1 MALRF
6 EAWCPA
12 GVCPGWSVI
21 LKGESRSHANKFEI
35 NFLCD
40 QDDRIAFHFNPR
52 FTESDIVCNSFL
64 KNHWGQEERCTH
76 FPFVADEPF
85 QIEIDSDDDNFHV
98 YVDDT
103 KILQFKHRV
112 KDLKTITRVQVVN
125 DIIISS
131 LEISKKHFY

>member
-6 EAWCPA
+6 EASCPD
-12 GVCPGWSVI
+12 GLCPGWSIIVR
-21 LKGESRSHANKFEI
+21 GQPTSEANKFEI

-64 KNHWGQEERCTH
+64 ANQWGQEERCTN
-76 FPFVADEPF
+76 FPFGTDEHF

-98 YVDDT
+98 YIDDT
-103 KILQFKHRV
+103 KIMQYKHRV
-112 KDLKTITRVQVVN
+112 KDLKTITKVQVVN
-125 DIIISS
+125 DINISS
-131 LEISKKHFY
+131 VEITRKHFC

>member
-6 EAWCPA
+6 EASCPD
-12 GVCPGWSVI
+12 GLCPGWSIIV
-21 LKGESRSHANKFEI
+21 KGQSSSQANKFEI

-64 KNHWGQEERCTH
+64 TNRWGQEERCSNL
-76 FPFVADEPF
+76 PFGTNEPF

-98 YVDDT
+98 YIDET
-103 KILQFKHRV
+103 KIMQYKHRV
-112 KDLKTITRVQVVN
+112 KDLKTITKVQVVN
-125 DIIISS
+125 DINISS
-131 LEISKKHFY
+131 VEIIKKHFF

>member
-6 EAWCPA
+6 EASCPD
-12 GVCPGWSVI
+12 GLCPGWSIIVR
-21 LKGESRSHANKFEI
+21 GQPSSEANKFEI

-64 KNHWGQEERCTH
+64 ANQWGQEERCTN
-76 FPFVADEPF
+76 FPFGTDEHF

-98 YVDDT
+98 YIDDT
-103 KILQFKHRV
+103 KIMQYKHRV
-112 KDLKTITRVQVVN
+112 KDLKTITKVQVVN
-125 DIIISS
+125 DINISS
-131 LEISKKHFY
+131 VEITRKHFC